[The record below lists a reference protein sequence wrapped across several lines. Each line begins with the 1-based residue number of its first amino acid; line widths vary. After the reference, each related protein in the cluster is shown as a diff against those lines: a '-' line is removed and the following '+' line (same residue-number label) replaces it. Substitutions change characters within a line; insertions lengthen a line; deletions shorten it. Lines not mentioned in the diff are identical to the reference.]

1 VNKHAGPLTVGDD
14 LPAVIKSNPGKGED
28 RELARAGFYAHIT
41 QATPKHFMRLPIPD
55 SVLIIVRSGRKV
67 ATSGKLHVSGGPG
80 EIVGIAGGEAID
92 LINYGPDSGGS
103 YEADAFGFDDS
114 LVREIGANLPDS
126 CRRVGL
132 FSFKPGIV
140 FESSFAA
147 AREALDPAN
156 NLPPEI
162 ARHRMSEL
170 LVWLVREGIY
180 FSTRREANAATRV
193 RELVRSDCSRE
204 WSADEIAGTLGM
216 SEATLRR
223 RLREHGQSL
232 SEAVSDAR
240 MSMALGILH
249 SSSLPID
256 RVALEVGYASPSK
269 FAMRFRAR
277 FGLSPSEIRVR
288 RA

>member
-1 VNKHAGPLTVGDD
+1 MNKHAGPMIVGDD

-67 ATSGKLHVSGGPG
+67 ATSGKLHVSAGPG

-92 LINYGPDSGGS
+92 LINYGPDGGGP

-114 LVREIGANLPDS
+114 LVREVGAALPDG

-132 FSFKPGIV
+132 FAFHPGAM

-147 AREALDPAN
+147 AREALDPAAG
-156 NLPPEI
+156 LPLEI

-170 LVWLVREGIY
+170 LVWLVREGLY
-180 FSTRREANAATRV
+180 FSTRREANVATRV
-193 RELVRSDCSRE
+193 RELVRSACARD
-204 WSADEIAGTLGM
+204 WSAEEIAATLGM

-223 RLREHGQSL
+223 RLRDHGQSL

-240 MSMALGILH
+240 MSMALGMLH
-249 SSSLPID
+249 STAMSID

-269 FAMRFRAR
+269 FAIRFKTR
-277 FGLSPSEIRVR
+277 FGLSPSEIRIR